1 MSSPFDHARQLY
13 ESWEAAET
21 SAARQAL
28 EDELAQFD
36 ERTNDSTGEPAYL
49 RGLIA
54 YEPEFG
60 YDPNSPLG
68 ELSLDE
74 LSIALQLFERALQ
87 LNPNHYMARMYA
99 AHCLHDQKHYAE
111 ALLEYEQV
119 DVERL
124 RADYPLWRYVKW
136 LELKAECLMRTERK
150 EEALAL
156 LAQVLEYYETEPPEA
171 LAYPVEALRCLPPEH
186 PMARRLLALQE

>member
-1 MSSPFDHARQLY
+1 MSTPFDHARQLY
-13 ESWEAAET
+13 ESWETTTT
-21 SAARQAL
+21 SEARQAL

-36 ERTNDSTGEPAYL
+36 ERTNDPTGEPAYL

-54 YEPEFG
+54 Y
-60 YDPNSPLG
+60 DPNFDSEVQAGEPTLA
-68 ELSLDE
+68 ELSR
-74 LSIALQLFERALQ
+74 ALQLFERAIQ

-99 AHCLHDQKHYAE
+99 GHCLHDQKHYAE
-111 ALLEYEQV
+111 ALIVYEQV

-136 LELKAECLMRTERK
+136 LELKVECLMRTERQ

-156 LAQVLEYYETEPPEA
+156 LAQVLAYYETEPPEE
-171 LAYPVEALRCLPPEH
+171 LAYPVEALRCLPTDH
-186 PMARRLLALQE
+186 PMARRLLALQA